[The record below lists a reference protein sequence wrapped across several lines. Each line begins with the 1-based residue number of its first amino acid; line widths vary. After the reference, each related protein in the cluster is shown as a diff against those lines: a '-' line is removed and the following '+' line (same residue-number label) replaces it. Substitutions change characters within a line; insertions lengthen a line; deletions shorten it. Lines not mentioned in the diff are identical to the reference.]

1 MVHCGIWDWWIVG
14 FVQHVYSFL
23 VRWCDSFTDVSSAL
37 LHWYLAI
44 VWLLYKQTRRVWVKL
59 FSAWTKPITANRQTL
74 RAHVKIISGTQCTC
88 ASYSWDTLYM
98 YELFLRYTV
107 YVQVIHEIHCTCTSY
122 SWDTVYM
129 YKLFLGYSF
138 LHVQVIHG
146 TQCTCTQ
153 CTCTSYS
160 WDTVYM
166 YNLFLGYSVHVQ
178 VIPEIHCTCTSSI
191 CVGEFVCIFQIVY
204 QI

>member
-1 MVHCGIWDWWIVG
+1 MVLCGIWDCRIVG

-74 RAHVKIISGTQCTC
+74 RAHVKIIPGTQCTR

-98 YELFLRYTV
+98 YKLFMRYTAH
-107 YVQVIHEIHCTCTSY
+107 VQVIPGTQCTSTSC

-129 YKLFLGYSF
+129 YKLFLG
-138 LHVQVIHG
+138 H
-146 TQCTCTQ
+146 
-153 CTCTSYS
+153 
-160 WDTVYM
+160 
-166 YNLFLGYSVHVQ
+166 SVHVQ
-178 VIPEIHCTCTSSI
+178 VIPGIHCTCTSSI
-191 CVGEFVCIFQIVY
+191 CVLVSLFASFKLYIKFKTAICFYVYIRQWLWANNCITCTIIFSIGVKV
-204 QI
+204 